1 MGAVAVVCEHARPA
15 GEAFFLAHLRGD
27 LLAGVVGFDRVPRHQ
42 ALFPQRCVGVD
53 EPDAVAEGV
62 HAAFVK
68 QRHDEKD
75 ERRPAVFC
83 EARLRQFFYGG
94 MGDGIEPLPRLGIA
108 EHAARK
114 GGAVEASVGAE
125 NAVARATGAV

>member
-1 MGAVAVVCEHARPA
+1 MGAVAVVCEHTRPA
-15 GEAFFLAHLRGD
+15 GEAFFLAHLGGD
-27 LLAGVVGFDRVPRHQ
+27 LLAGVDAVARHQ
-42 ALFPQRCVGVD
+42 ALHTHIVVGMH
-53 EPDAVAEGV
+53 EPDLVAEGV

-94 MGDGIEPLPRLGIA
+94 MGDGIEPLPRLD
-108 EHAARK
+108 R
-114 GGAVEASVGAE
+114 
-125 NAVARATGAV
+125 